1 MDRSA
6 KDRQEL
12 IDGLLQVPARIA
24 PKYFYDVRGSALFE
38 EITRLAEYYP
48 TRTEAAV
55 MQAHGTDILQ
65 KVGAGGT
72 VIEFGAGS
80 CEKARGLCRLLRP
93 QRFVAV
99 DISAE
104 FLHESVERM
113 RGEFPGLEV
122 LPLVA
127 DLSGVVE
134 LPAGLPREKRLL
146 FYPGSSIGNF
156 DPPHALELLTRF
168 RSLIDADGALLI
180 GIDLVKDIAVLEAAY
195 DDAAGVTAA
204 FNLNVLVHLNRLIGS
219 DFEPAGWRHVAFY
232 NAAASRIEMHLEALA
247 ATRVSWP
254 GGQRQFIAGERIHT
268 ENSYKYRRADF
279 FELLARAGFS
289 RSDAWTD
296 PRDWFAVV
304 LARP

>member
-6 KDRQEL
+6 KDRREI

-55 MQAHGTDILQ
+55 MQAHGTDMLQ
-65 KVGAGGT
+65 RVGAGGT

-104 FLHESVERM
+104 FLHDAVERM

-156 DPPHALELLTRF
+156 DPPQALALLTRF
-168 RSLIDADGALLI
+168 RGLMDADGALLI

-204 FNLNVLVHLNRLIGS
+204 FNLNVLDHLNRLIGS

>member
-104 FLHESVERM
+104 FLHDAVERM

-204 FNLNVLVHLNRLIGS
+204 FNLNVLDHLNRLIGS
-219 DFEPAGWRHVAFY
+219 DFEPAGWRHMAFY

-304 LARP
+304 LARA